1 MARKVFGGTCLE
13 SSSWGRSCSSTCPCL
28 GLKLLNHFKN
38 LARESRGIV
47 LIIVLVISAA
57 GLGLSMEEAGAAAA
71 GTATAMEAAVMVAAG
86 LKADMVWP
94 IPLGLTWGM
103 PLGLV

>member
-1 MARKVFGGTCLE
+1 MV
-13 SSSWGRSCSSTCPCL
+13 P
-28 GLKLLNHFKN
+28 
-38 LARESRGIV
+38 
-47 LIIVLVISAA
+47 VISAA
-57 GLGLSMEEAGAAAA
+57 GLGLSMEEAGAATAA

>member
-1 MARKVFGGTCLE
+1 M
-13 SSSWGRSCSSTCPCL
+13 
-28 GLKLLNHFKN
+28 
-38 LARESRGIV
+38 
-47 LIIVLVISAA
+47 VLVIVPVMSTA
-57 GLGLSMEEAGAAAA
+57 GLGLGMEEAA
-71 GTATAMEAAVMVAAG
+71 GTAAAMEAAVMVAAG